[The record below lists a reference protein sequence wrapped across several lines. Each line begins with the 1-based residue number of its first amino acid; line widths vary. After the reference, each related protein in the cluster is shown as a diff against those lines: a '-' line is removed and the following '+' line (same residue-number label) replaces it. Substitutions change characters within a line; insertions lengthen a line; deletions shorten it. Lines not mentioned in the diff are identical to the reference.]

1 MSYLKNMALIGASLL
16 FVFAVGEVA
25 IRALVSVGFM
35 DPLGGENLI
44 QGAQKSDYDI
54 HNAGIRKSSNP
65 ILSFEYDPSD
75 PNINSLGLR
84 GKETTIDKPADV
96 YRIALLGDSF
106 TYGFSVALSDIFA
119 TRLETRLNEKSQDK
133 RYEILNFGRRGY
145 GTVQEAELYRTFIRQ
160 FDPDEVLLSYVLN
173 DVTDYAFLVELIQ
186 ADVWFKTT
194 TKQLSQ
200 KSLFATWIYLSY
212 HRALQSQTSDEL
224 WKLMYT
230 KSAPRFLKVQQ
241 ALAELSDMT
250 QQDGVKLR
258 AVIFPELGANA
269 GSYPYTAE
277 HNLVKATLLEN
288 GIDTRDLLADY
299 EQYKDWTQL
308 IVSTKDQHPNSKGHA
323 IATTAI
329 YEFLVN

>member
-44 QGAQKSDYDI
+44 QGAQKADYDV
-54 HNAGIRKSSNP
+54 HNAGIRKSNNP

-96 YRIALLGDSF
+96 SRIALLGDSF

-173 DVTDYAFLVELIQ
+173 DVTD
-186 ADVWFKTT
+186 
-194 TKQLSQ
+194 
-200 KSLFATWIYLSY
+200 
-212 HRALQSQTSDEL
+212 
-224 WKLMYT
+224 
-230 KSAPRFLKVQQ
+230 
-241 ALAELSDMT
+241 
-250 QQDGVKLR
+250 
-258 AVIFPELGANA
+258 
-269 GSYPYTAE
+269 
-277 HNLVKATLLEN
+277 
-288 GIDTRDLLADY
+288 
-299 EQYKDWTQL
+299 
-308 IVSTKDQHPNSKGHA
+308 
-323 IATTAI
+323 
-329 YEFLVN
+329 